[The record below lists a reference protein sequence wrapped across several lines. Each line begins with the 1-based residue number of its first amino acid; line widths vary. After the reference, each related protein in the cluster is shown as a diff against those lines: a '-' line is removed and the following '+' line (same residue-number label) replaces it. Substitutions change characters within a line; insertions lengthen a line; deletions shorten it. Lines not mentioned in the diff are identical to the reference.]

1 MEIEIERGFADVRIE
16 RSARKGERDKTI
28 LAKEKEGKMASWK
41 DELWKVDIKIHAL
54 LWKI

>member
-1 MEIEIERGFADVRIE
+1 MEIEIERGFANVRIE
-16 RSARKGERDKTI
+16 RSARKEERDKTI